1 LINNEELINIFTKN
15 KSVTYFNKKS
25 SDNDLF
31 PYLNY
36 CLDHSLKLKDYLFM
50 ELGVFTGNT
59 FSCIRSSLPEDINL
73 YGFDTFTGLP
83 EDWMINEKDILYTKG
98 TFALD
103 YIPHSTYNTEF
114 IVGNIENTMTPFLQK
129 HDKKISFVHFDMDLY
144 NPTFFALKEMHN
156 YFLNGTVL
164 VFDDF
169 YNLPGWENYSFK
181 ALLDYVN
188 FYNVE
193 FEPLSTVGWY
203 DGWAS
208 AAIKIINRI

>member
-1 LINNEELINIFTKN
+1 MYDQELADRFIKNN
-15 KSVTYFNKKS
+15 SVVHFDKKS
-25 SDNDLF
+25 SDNDLY
-31 PYLNY
+31 PYLDY
-36 CLDHSLKLKDYLFM
+36 CLSNSSKSQDYLFM

-59 FSCIRSSLPEDINL
+59 FNCIRSSLPNNIKL

-83 EDWMINEKDILYTKG
+83 EDWMINDRDILYAKG
-98 TFALD
+98 TFSLD
-103 YIPHSTYNTEF
+103 YVPNNTYNTEF
-114 IVGNIENTMTPFLQK
+114 IVGNIEDTIEQFLK
-129 HDKKISFVHFDMDLY
+129 TNNKKISFVHFDMDLY
-144 NPTFFALKEMHN
+144 RPTFFALKQMHS
-156 YFLNGTVL
+156 YFLNGAVL

-188 FYNVE
+188 LYNIE
-193 FEPLSTVGWY
+193 FEPLSTVGWR